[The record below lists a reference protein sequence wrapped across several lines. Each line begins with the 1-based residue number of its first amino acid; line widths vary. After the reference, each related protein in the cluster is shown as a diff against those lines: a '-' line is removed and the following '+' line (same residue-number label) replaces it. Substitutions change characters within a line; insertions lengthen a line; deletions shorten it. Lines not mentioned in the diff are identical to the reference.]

1 MATTTLE
8 FNRHD
13 PAHLRALVAVWNA
26 ASGSD
31 LSLSEKFVRFNIEPS
46 TGGTQVGR
54 FALVD
59 GEPVGV
65 VLASVLKGE
74 PEVMAPE
81 LGWIDLIAVA
91 PHAQRQGIGSA
102 LLAWGEKW
110 LRSQGCKGA
119 VVGASLRPFAPGVPI
134 ELASLP
140 FFQRHRYQDDGTVWD
155 MAANLAHYQPPPT
168 LRKIDGAVRP
178 ARRGDEE
185 ALLAFFRREF
195 PDRWRYEAE
204 EFLRNPR
211 CRISDY
217 MLLWTERGVDG
228 VCIVT
233 FEDSGQPIERF
244 FPYTLPRPWGQL
256 GTVGV
261 SADRRGRGY
270 GAALVDAGLR
280 RLHDNGVQGCVID
293 WLVIVDFYAKFGF
306 TVFREYRQM
315 FKRL

>member
-1 MATTTLE
+1 MQTTNLE
-8 FNRHD
+8 FNRRN
-13 PAHLRALVAVWNA
+13 PAHLQVLAMVWNA
-26 ASGSD
+26 ACGSD
-31 LSLSEKFVRFNIEPS
+31 LSISEKLVRFNVETS
-46 TGGTQVGR
+46 TGGSQTGR
-54 FALVD
+54 IAFMD

-91 PHAQRQGIGSA
+91 PPAQRQGIGSA
-102 LLAWGEKW
+102 LLAWGEEW
-110 LRSQGCKGA
+110 LRSQGCRGA
-119 VVGASLRPFAPGVPI
+119 VVGTSLRPFTPGVPA
-134 ELASLP
+134 ELASLS
-140 FFQRHRYQDDGTVWD
+140 FFQQNGYQEDDAVWD
-155 MAANLAHYQPPPT
+155 MAANLSRYETPATVRP
-168 LRKIDGAVRP
+168 IDGAVRP

-185 ALLAFFRREF
+185 ALLAFLRREF
-195 PDRWRYEAE
+195 SGRWRYEAE
-204 EFLRNPR
+204 EFLRNPHF
-211 CRISDY
+211 RISDY

-228 VCIVT
+228 LCILT

-280 RLHDNGVQGCVID
+280 RLRANGVRGCVID
-293 WLVIVDFYAKFGF
+293 WLVIVEFYARFGF
-306 TVFREYRQM
+306 SIFREYRQI
-315 FKRL
+315 FKRW